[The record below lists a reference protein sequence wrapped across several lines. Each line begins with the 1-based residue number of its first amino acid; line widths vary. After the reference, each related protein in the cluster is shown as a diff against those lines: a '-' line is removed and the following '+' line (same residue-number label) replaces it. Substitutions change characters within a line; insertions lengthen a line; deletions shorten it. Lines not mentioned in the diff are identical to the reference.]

1 MLDTPIGGRTVA
13 NAEDVYRDHP
23 TAREVESVLA
33 KRTSAA
39 VGTLNPDGSVHLS
52 YVIFLHD
59 EGQIWFETSSVTR
72 KATNLARDDR
82 VSILVQGTAATGR
95 HLMTSIEGMA
105 RLLTGDEAA
114 AAKRRLRAK
123 YIKPEALDDL
133 GRAWDRFDDVVVEV
147 SPTRR
152 RSWTGS
158 VLHAETQ
165 RELATDYD
173 DVWLED

>member
-1 MLDTPIGGRTVA
+1 MADAIQ
-13 NAEDVYRDHP
+13 VYRDRP
-23 TAREVESVLA
+23 TEEEIDSVLA

-59 EGQIWFETSSVTR
+59 QGRIWFETSSVTR
-72 KATNLARDDR
+72 KARNLSRDGR

-165 RELATDYD
+165 RELAADYD
-173 DVWLED
+173 DVWLDD

>member
-1 MLDTPIGGRTVA
+1 MA
-13 NAEDVYRDHP
+13 SAQDVYRDHP
-23 TAREVESVLA
+23 TAGEVESVLA
-33 KRTSAA
+33 RRTSAA

-59 EGQIWFETSSVTR
+59 QGRIWFETSSVTR
-72 KATNLARDDR
+72 KARNLSRDGR

-95 HLMTSIEGMA
+95 HLMTSIEGTA

-123 YIKPEALDDL
+123 YIKPEALDDI

-147 SPTRR
+147 SPTRS

-165 RELATDYD
+165 RELAADYD

>member
-1 MLDTPIGGRTVA
+1 MADAI
-13 NAEDVYRDHP
+13 EVYRDHP
-23 TAREVESVLA
+23 TEEEVVSVLA
-33 KRTSAA
+33 RRTSAA
-39 VGTLNPDGSVHLS
+39 VGTLNRDGSIHLS

-59 EGQIWFETSSVTR
+59 RGRVWFETSSVTA
-72 KATNLARDDR
+72 KARNLSRDSR

-95 HLMTSIEGMA
+95 HLMTAIEGTA

-147 SPTRR
+147 VPTRT

-165 RELATDYD
+165 AALSVDYD
-173 DVWLED
+173 DIWIDD

>member
-1 MLDTPIGGRTVA
+1 MADAV
-13 NAEDVYRDHP
+13 EVYRDHP
-23 TAREVESVLA
+23 TEEEVISVLA
-33 KRTSAA
+33 TRTSAA

-59 EGQIWFETSSVTR
+59 QGRIWFETSSVTR
-72 KATNLARDDR
+72 KARNLARDDR
-82 VSILVQGTAATGR
+82 ASILVQGTATSGR
-95 HLMTSIEGMA
+95 HLMTSIEGTA
-105 RLLTGDEAA
+105 RFLTGDEAA
-114 AAKRRLRAK
+114 AMKRRLRAK

-147 SPTRR
+147 SPTRT

-165 RELATDYD
+165 AALSVDYNDIWID
-173 DVWLED
+173 D